1 MKKRLILITVL
12 LVAFVPAILGVVK
25 TLFDQPK
32 SKIAPQCIIEK
43 IENYE
48 IKDASYNLTK
58 LDGMM
63 KKYEIQVNGLLT
75 FYLDGEK
82 IENNEEHF
90 FHTSN
95 EEFFNNLKEHSDQY
109 GLYEVN
115 FKINNESNEMMFDID
130 WKLDSERHA
139 VIETDFTVEGRSVD
153 AKKEEQSGLVVLIDN
168 PDMSEEQVIDLL
180 ISSGLKTIYYTHDN
194 IDSCQE
200 IYFTSKQQDDVIEP
214 QREAVGE
221 AD

>member
-1 MKKRLILITVL
+1 MKKIILLITTFL
-12 LVAFVPAILGVVK
+12 TAFVLVIFGIVT
-25 TLFDQPK
+25 TLSQRPK
-32 SKIAPQCIIEK
+32 SELAPQCIIENV
-43 IENYE
+43 ENYE
-48 IKDASYNLTK
+48 IKDASYKFTA

-115 FKINNESNEMMFDID
+115 FKINNESNKMMFDID
-130 WKLDSERHA
+130 WILDSEKHA
-139 VIETDFTVEGRSVD
+139 VIETDYTVEGRSVD
-153 AKKEEQSGLVVLIDN
+153 AKKEEQSCLVVLIDN
-168 PDMSEEQVIDLL
+168 PDMSEEQVKDLL
-180 ISSGLKTIYYTHDN
+180 ISGGLKLIYKTDDN
-194 IDSCQE
+194 ADGYQE
-200 IYFTSKQQDDVIEP
+200 IYFTSKQQDSVTDN
-214 QREAVGE
+214 
-221 AD
+221 

>member
-1 MKKRLILITVL
+1 MKKIILLITTFL
-12 LVAFVPAILGVVK
+12 TAFVLVILGIVG
-25 TLFDQPK
+25 TLSVRSK
-32 SKIAPQCIIEK
+32 SETDSQCTIEK

-48 IKDASYNLTK
+48 IKDASYNFTK
-58 LDGMM
+58 LDGMI
-63 KKYEIQVNGLLT
+63 KKYEIQVKGLLT

-90 FHTSN
+90 FHTSDD
-95 EEFFNNLKEHSDQY
+95 EFFKNVMEHSDQY
-109 GLYEVN
+109 GLYEVTVS
-115 FKINNESNEMMFDID
+115 INNRSNEMMFDID

>member
-1 MKKRLILITVL
+1 MKKIILLITTFIT
-12 LVAFVPAILGVVK
+12 AFVLVILGIVG
-25 TLFDQPK
+25 TLSARSK
-32 SKIAPQCIIEK
+32 SETDPQCTIEK

-109 GLYEVN
+109 GLYEVTVS
-115 FKINNESNEMMFDID
+115 INNRSNEMMFDVGWI
-130 WKLDSERHA
+130 LDSERHA
-139 VIETDFTVEGRSVD
+139 VIETDFAVEGISVG
-153 AKKEEQSGLVVLIDN
+153 AKKDGQFNFVVLTDK
-168 PDMSEEQVIDLL
+168 PDLSEEQVKDLL
-180 ISSGLKTIYYTHDN
+180 ISSGLKLTYQTESGADIHN
-194 IDSCQE
+194 NE
-200 IYFTSKQQDDVIEP
+200 IHIK
-214 QREAVGE
+214 
-221 AD
+221 